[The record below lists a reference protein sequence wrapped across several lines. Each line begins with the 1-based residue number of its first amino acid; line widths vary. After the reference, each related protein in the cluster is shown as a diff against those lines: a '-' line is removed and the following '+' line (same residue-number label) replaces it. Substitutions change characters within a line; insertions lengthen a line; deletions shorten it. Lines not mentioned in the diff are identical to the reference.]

1 MLLNYSH
8 TTNNSDAAL
17 SYLQDQPTP
26 TNWQVFK
33 NSTLGTLGAPF
44 AAASDVFS
52 DVTGIP
58 ESPKDVELQ
67 NDVKTYQQIA
77 NSASGFRQD
86 LLNLSGNFVGT
97 VLNPIMAFPV
107 AKAASLTVDGVSS
120 LLDYGVQKG
129 LLAQTPIVKGI
140 GSLASSSAVGG
151 VAGTILSVPNSV
163 MNNYSTVNNT
173 LNWGGV
179 AKQSLI
185 GGAQGLGIGLA
196 LGVLPFGYGLLK
208 SKLANGEDITPEETK
223 VASQDYNQVVKNP
236 AKNVPLMQDAINK
249 YINNDSVL
257 QDTDQGEVHLKLMGL
272 NDVNNLQSVLADNLS
287 GDGEIDPSML
297 KTVLNTSQDLKN
309 ILNDPVVMNSLDES
323 LNHFENL
330 HADVEGGLKDL
341 VNQRRSKIVDTL
353 SKNIDISDKL
363 LSSLKTQEPL
373 DFIKNL
379 KSKRF
384 EGQSLPDKMRET
396 QSKRYGQHLAEMDSL
411 TQMHDTLEK
420 YQKTINTIRQL
431 QKVQNVANMEPEEIA
446 SNTSQYLNNRVGA
459 SQPLPQVEIEQVGKQ
474 SISQSKFGNSFLVS
488 PETIK
493 PEEIKEILPKGEKS
507 ASAGLDKI
515 AKQIESLN
523 KNGSVIDKLAQCF
536 KDNIPW
542 M

>member
-33 NSTLGTLGAPF
+33 DSTLGTLGAPF
-44 AAASDVFS
+44 LAASDVFS

-58 ESPKDVELQ
+58 QSPKDIELQ

-97 VLNPIMAFPV
+97 VLNPIMSFPV
-107 AKAASLTVDGVSS
+107 AKAASLTIDGVSS

-129 LLAQTPIVKGI
+129 LLSQTPLVKGI

-151 VAGTILSVPNSV
+151 VAGSILSVPNSV
-163 MNNYSTVNNT
+163 MNNYSSVNNT
-173 LNWGGV
+173 LNWGGMI
-179 AKQSLI
+179 KQSLV

-196 LGVLPFGYGLLK
+196 LGVLPFGYSLLK
-208 SKLANGEDITPEETK
+208 SKLANSEDLTPEETK
-223 VASQDYNQVVKNP
+223 VASQDYNQVAKNP
-236 AKNVPLMQDAINK
+236 EKNVPLMQDAIKK
-249 YINNDSVL
+249 YVNNDSVM
-257 QDTDQGEVHLKLMGL
+257 QDTDRAEVHLKLMGL
-272 NDVNNLQSVLADNLS
+272 DDVNNLQSLLADNLS
-287 GDGEIDPSML
+287 GDGEIDPAML
-297 KTVLNTSQDLKN
+297 KTVLNTSSDLKN
-309 ILNDPVVMNSLDES
+309 ILNDPTVMNSLDES
-323 LNHFENL
+323 LNHFESL
-330 HADVEGGLKDL
+330 HADVESGLKTL
-341 VNQRRSKIVDTL
+341 VNQRRSKLIDTL
-353 SKNIDISDKL
+353 SKNIAIGEKL
-363 LSSLKTQEPL
+363 TSSLNTQDPL

-384 EGQSLPDKMRET
+384 EGESLPDKLRNT
-396 QSKRYGQHLAEMDSL
+396 TSKRYGQHVAEMDSL
-411 TQMHDTLEK
+411 TQMHDTLQK
-420 YQKTINTIRQL
+420 YQRTINTVRQL
-431 QKVQNVANMEPEEIA
+431 QKIQNVANMSPDEIA
-446 SNTSQYLNNRVGA
+446 SNTSKYLNNRVAA
-459 SQPLPQVEIEQVGKQ
+459 SQPFPKVEIEQVGQQ
-474 SISQSKFGNSFLVS
+474 SVSQSKFGNNFLVS
-488 PETIK
+488 PETVK
-493 PEEIKEILPKGEKS
+493 PEEVKETLPRGEKS
-507 ASAGLDKI
+507 ASEGLEKI
-515 AKQIESLN
+515 AKQMESLN